1 MIARGGAQSYLI
13 EVKPGMHMK
22 AHLSFLKPY
31 IDDIFNEKSVPLF
44 FHQRTEIDVGGE
56 ADEWKVD
63 KVVAHKV
70 EGGKVRFLNTWVG
83 HSPEEATW
91 TDARDFLPRY
101 NVEFVDYC
109 KSNNLKLDIVTHLS

>member
-1 MIARGGAQSYLI
+1 
-13 EVKPGMHMK
+13 MK
-22 AHLSFLKPY
+22 AHRSFLKPY
-31 IDDIFNEKSVPLF
+31 IEDIYNEKSVPLF

-56 ADEWKVD
+56 ADEWEVD

-70 EGGKVRFLNTWVG
+70 EGGKVRFLTTWVG

-109 KSNNLKLDIVTHLS
+109 RSINLTLDIVTHLG

>member
-1 MIARGGAQSYLI
+1 MTFL
-13 EVKPGMHMK
+13 MK
-22 AHLSFLKPY
+22 KR
-31 IDDIFNEKSVPLF
+31 FNYF

-56 ADEWKVD
+56 TDEWEVD

-70 EGGKVRFLNTWVG
+70 EAGKVRFLTTWVG

-101 NVEFVDYC
+101 NVEFVDNC
-109 KSNNLKLDIVTHLS
+109 KTNSLKLDIVTHLG